1 MRPKS
6 TQSLEA
12 VHEVLNLN
20 HKLAGEKQQK
30 CSSNNKEVT
39 SYIHLKPHIKST
51 LEITAGTQ
59 DFFNEKSSS

>member
-12 VHEVLNLN
+12 VQEVLN

-39 SYIHLKPHIKST
+39 SYIHLKPHMKST
-51 LEITAGTQ
+51 LEITAGT
-59 DFFNEKSSS
+59 